1 MNALASVMKSG
12 TGSQELIRLATAYLA
27 SIAFALTFLIGT
39 LSGVDGG
46 TTLLRSV
53 TVAGAALVLGWLLAA
68 PVVDAVLTAMAR
80 DEAKRR
86 AEQTAEDDA

>member
-1 MNALASVMKSG
+1 MKSG

-27 SIAFALTFLIGT
+27 SIAFGMTFLIAT
-39 LSGVDGG
+39 LVGVDGG
-46 TTLLRSV
+46 TALLRSV
-53 TVAGAALVLGWLLAA
+53 VAGGAAMAIGWLLAA

-86 AEQTAEDDA
+86 AAPDRVEEEA

>member
-1 MNALASVMKSG
+1 MNALASDMKSG

-27 SIAFALTFLIGT
+27 SIAFGLTFLIAT

-53 TVAGAALVLGWLLAA
+53 TAGGIALVVGWFLAT

-80 DEAKRR
+80 DEARR
-86 AEQTAEDDA
+86 RTERTTEDDA